1 VKPDQRLRSSTE
13 FARVR
18 ASGRSVAHPLL
29 VLIVLPNEREQTRL
43 GVTVSRRVGTAV
55 LRNRVRR
62 RLREALR
69 ARYAG
74 LAGGHDLVLVA
85 RPAAGRA
92 TWTELNDALDRT
104 LTRAGLR
111 RAAAPSPPSNDVV

>member
-1 VKPDQRLRSSTE
+1 M
-13 FARVR
+13 
-18 ASGRSVAHPLL
+18 
-29 VLIVLPNEREQTRL
+29 
-43 GVTVSRRVGTAV
+43 SRRVGTAV
-55 LRNRVRR
+55 MRNRVRR
-62 RLREALR
+62 RLREAMR

-74 LAGGHDLVLVA
+74 LVGGQDLVLVA

-111 RAAAPSPPSNDVV
+111 RAGAPSQHSNDVV